1 MRRPLL
7 VANWK
12 MHKGAAE
19 SEAFAAALL
28 PLLPPEPG
36 AELAIAPPFTALAA
50 LGRALLGSPVA
61 LAAQNANPAAA
72 GAFTGEVAPAMLAEL
87 GCRYVI
93 AGHSERRGLY
103 GESDGFVAAKV
114 CALLAAGLR
123 PIVCVG
129 ESLEVRQSGEDAA
142 GVVCR
147 QLEHSLAG
155 VPAELATELAIAY
168 EPIWAIGTGETA
180 TPQVAQQMHAALR
193 EKLRGLFGAAA
204 DAIRIQYGGS
214 VKPGNAAALLAQP
227 DIDGALV
234 GGASLNPE
242 SFAALAAESGGA
254 S

>member
-12 MHKGAAE
+12 MHKSAVEAE
-19 SEAFAAALL
+19 TFAAALL
-28 PLLPPEPG
+28 PLLPRQAG
-36 AELAIAPPFTALAA
+36 AELAIAPPFTGLAA
-50 LGRALLGSPVA
+50 LGRALRGSTVL
-61 LAAQNANPAAA
+61 LAAQNANPAEA

-103 GESDGFVAAKV
+103 GESDDFVAAKV

-129 ESLEVRQSGEDAA
+129 ESLEVRQSGDAA

-147 QLEHSLAG
+147 QLQSSLAG
-155 VPAELATELAIAY
+155 VPAELAAEIAVAY
-168 EPIWAIGTGETA
+168 EPVWAIGTGETA
-180 TPQVAQQMHAALR
+180 TPQAAQQMHAALR
-193 EKLRGLFGAAA
+193 GKLRDIFGAAA
-204 DAIRIQYGGS
+204 EAIRIQYGGS

>member
-12 MHKGAAE
+12 MHKSAAE
-19 SEAFAAALL
+19 AEAFAAALL
-28 PLLPPEPG
+28 PLLPRQAG

-50 LGRALLGSPVA
+50 LRRALHGSPVL
-61 LAAQNANPAAA
+61 LAAQNANPAES

-103 GESDGFVAAKV
+103 GESDDFVAAKAR
-114 CALLAAGLR
+114 ALLAAGLR

-129 ESLEVRQSGEDAA
+129 ESLEVRQSGDAA

-147 QLEHSLAG
+147 QLQNSLAG
-155 VPAELATELAIAY
+155 VPAELAAEIAVAY
-168 EPIWAIGTGETA
+168 EPIWAIGSGETA
-180 TPQVAQQMHAALR
+180 TPQAAQQMHAALR
-193 EKLRGLFGAAA
+193 DALRDMFGAAA
-204 DAIRIQYGGS
+204 AAIRIQYGGS

>member
-12 MHKGAAE
+12 MHKSAAE
-19 SEAFAAALL
+19 AEAFAAALL
-28 PLLPPEPG
+28 PLLPRQAG

-50 LGRALLGSPVA
+50 LGRALRGSPVL
-61 LAAQNANPAAA
+61 LAAQNANPAQA

-93 AGHSERRGLY
+93 AGHSERRSLY
-103 GESDGFVAAKV
+103 GESDDFVAAKV

-129 ESLEVRQSGEDAA
+129 ESLAVRQSGNAA

-147 QLEHSLAG
+147 QLQNSLAG
-155 VPAELATELAIAY
+155 VPAGLAAEIVIAY
-168 EPIWAIGTGETA
+168 EPIWAIGSGETA
-180 TPQVAQQMHAALR
+180 TPQTAQQMHAALR
-193 EKLRGLFGAAA
+193 GKLRDMFGAAA
-204 DAIRIQYGGS
+204 AEIRIQYGGS
-214 VKPGNAAALLAQP
+214 VKPGNAAALLSQP

-234 GGASLNPE
+234 GGASLNPK

>member
-12 MHKGAAE
+12 MHKSVAE
-19 SEAFAAALL
+19 AEDFAAALL
-28 PLLPPEPG
+28 PLLPPAG

-50 LGRALLGSPVA
+50 LGRALRGSPVL
-61 LAAQNANPAAA
+61 LAAQNANPAES

-103 GESDGFVAAKV
+103 GESDDFVAAKV

-129 ESLEVRQSGEDAA
+129 ESLEVRRAGGGAA
-142 GVVCR
+142 EVVCR
-147 QLEHSLAG
+147 QLQNSLAG
-155 VPAELATELAIAY
+155 VPAGLAAELAVAY

-180 TPQVAQQMHAALR
+180 TPQAAQQMHAALR

-204 DAIRIQYGGS
+204 EAIRIQYGGS

>member
-12 MHKGAAE
+12 MHKSAAE
-19 SEAFAAALL
+19 AEDFAAALL
-28 PLLPPEPG
+28 PLLPRQAG

-50 LGRALLGSPVA
+50 LGRALRGSPVL
-61 LAAQNANPAAA
+61 LAAQNANPAQA

-103 GESDGFVAAKV
+103 GESDDFVAAKV

-129 ESLEVRQSGEDAA
+129 ESLAVRQSGNAA

-147 QLEHSLAG
+147 QLQNSLAG
-155 VPAELATELAIAY
+155 VPAELAAELVIAY
-168 EPIWAIGTGETA
+168 EPIWAIGSGETA
-180 TPQVAQQMHAALR
+180 TPQTAQQMHAALR
-193 EKLRGLFGAAA
+193 GKLRDMFGAAA
-204 DAIRIQYGGS
+204 ETIRIQYGGS
-214 VKPGNAAALLAQP
+214 VKPGNAAALLSQP